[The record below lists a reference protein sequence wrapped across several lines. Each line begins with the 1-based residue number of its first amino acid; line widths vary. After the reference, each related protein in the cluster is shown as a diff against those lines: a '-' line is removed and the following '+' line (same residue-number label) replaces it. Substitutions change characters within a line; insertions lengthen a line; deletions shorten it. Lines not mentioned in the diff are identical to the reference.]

1 MLDVVAALA
10 ISCFLYA
17 LSLNILVE
25 AIKRFFYVEPLQDP
39 QLIVIVGG
47 HGNFFM
53 TSMEAILVVLIACV
67 AEPEPHGAASF

>member
-1 MLDVVAALA
+1 
-10 ISCFLYA
+10 
-17 LSLNILVE
+17 VE